1 MPSIQAFTR
10 RKILIFLSIFLS
22 LHLSG
27 CGQALLTAGATAGMV
42 ISQERTVGDAIDD
55 TAIALSIKDKL
66 FSKSDELFLR
76 TSIKSIEGRVLL
88 TGSVKLPED
97 RIEVAKIAWQTTGVK
112 EVYNEIEVRDRSK
125 ILDYFNDVRISNELR
140 FRLMREK
147 NVSAINYSVE
157 TVNKVVY
164 LMGIAK
170 NQTELNVAVE
180 QARNIKGVEKVLSY
194 VVLKEDSRRSNVNK

>member
-1 MPSIQAFTR
+1 MPSIQTFTR
-10 RKILIFLSIFLS
+10 SITLIFLLIFLSINLS
-22 LHLSG
+22 A
-27 CGQALLTAGATAGMV
+27 CGQALITAGATAGMV

-55 TAIALSIKDKL
+55 AAIALSIKDKL
-66 FSKSDELFLR
+66 FSKSDEIFLR

-97 RIEVAKIAWQTTGVK
+97 RIEVAKIAWQTSGVK
-112 EVYNEIEVRDRSK
+112 EVYNEIEVRDRSN

-147 NVSAINYSVE
+147 NISAINYSVE
-157 TVNKVVY
+157 TVNKVIY

-170 NQTELNVAVE
+170 SQAELNLAVE
-180 QARNIKGVEKVLSY
+180 QSRNIKGVEKVLSY
-194 VVLKEDSRRSNVNK
+194 VILKEDSRRNNVNK